1 MAKSPRKRAIEHL
14 RTHYSNI
21 RVYSCRKMGSGPGY
35 SIILQAESIHADK
48 VAHIANLFQGQAGE
62 IIPDYDVDVTGHSD
76 PFLAFEILHATL
88 PEGDS
93 Q

>member
-1 MAKSPRKRAIEHL
+1 MRRRWPDSTVKPASASTSP
-14 RTHYSNI
+14 TSDVN
-21 RVYSCRKMGSGPGY
+21 

-62 IIPDYDVDVTGHSD
+62 IIPDYDVDVTGHCD